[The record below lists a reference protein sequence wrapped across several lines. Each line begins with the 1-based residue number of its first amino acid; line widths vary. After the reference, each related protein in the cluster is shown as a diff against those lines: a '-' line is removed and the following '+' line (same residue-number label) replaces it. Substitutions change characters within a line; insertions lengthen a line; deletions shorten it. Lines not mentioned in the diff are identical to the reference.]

1 MRYSY
6 QREAI
11 KKVVKGTSSHPTADW
26 VYNQTK
32 KIIPK
37 ISLGTVYRNLKQL
50 SKDGKINTIYDGN
63 IARYDWNIESHDH
76 LKCTQCGDLVD
87 VHLAHDQFKSIVKTK
102 FKFDVDD
109 VEMTVIGTCS
119 KHTKK

>member
-11 KKVVKGTSSHPTADW
+11 KKVVKGTNSHPTADW
-26 VYNQTK
+26 IYNQTK
-32 KIIPK
+32 KIISK

-50 SKDGKINTIYDGN
+50 SQDGEINTIYDGN

-87 VHLAHDQFKSIVKTK
+87 VHLAHDEFKSIVKTK

-119 KHTKK
+119 KHSKK

>member
-11 KKVVKGTSSHPTADW
+11 KKVVKGTNSHPTADW
-26 VYNQTK
+26 IYNQTK

-50 SKDGKINTIYDGN
+50 SKDGEINRIYDGN

-76 LKCTQCGDLVD
+76 LKCTQCGDLLD
-87 VHLAHDQFKSIVKTK
+87 VHLAHDEFKSIVKTK

>member
-6 QREAI
+6 QRETI
-11 KKVVKGTSSHPTADW
+11 KKIVEGTNCHPTADW
-26 VYNQTK
+26 IYGQTK

-50 SKDGKINTIYDGN
+50 DKDGEINTIYDGH

-76 LKCTQCGDLVD
+76 LKCTECGDLVD
-87 VHLAHDQFKSIVKTK
+87 VHLVHDKFKSIVKTK
-102 FKFDVDD
+102 FNFDVDD
-109 VEMTVIGTCS
+109 VEMTLIGTCS
-119 KHTKK
+119 KHVKK

>member
-11 KKVVKGTSSHPTADW
+11 KKVVKGTNSHPTADW
-26 VYNQTK
+26 IYNQTK
-32 KIIPK
+32 KIISK

-50 SKDGKINTIYDGN
+50 SKDGEINTIYDGN

-87 VHLAHDQFKSIVKTK
+87 VHLAHDEFKSIVKTK

-109 VEMTVIGTCS
+109 VEVTVIGTCS

>member
-6 QREAI
+6 QRETI
-11 KKVVKGTSSHPTADW
+11 KKVVKGTNSHPTADW
-26 VYNQTK
+26 IYNQTK

-50 SKDGKINTIYDGN
+50 SIDGEINTIFDGN

-87 VHLAHDQFKSIVKTK
+87 VHLAHDEFKSIVKTK

-119 KHTKK
+119 KHAKK

>member
-11 KKVVKGTSSHPTADW
+11 KKVVMGTNSHPTADW
-26 VYNQTK
+26 IYNQTK

-50 SKDGKINTIYDGN
+50 SKDGEINTIYDGN

-87 VHLAHDQFKSIVKTK
+87 VHLAHDEFKSIVKTK

-119 KHTKK
+119 KHAKK

>member
-11 KKVVKGTSSHPTADW
+11 KKDVKGTNSHPTADW
-26 VYNQTK
+26 IYNQTK

-50 SKDGKINTIYDGN
+50 SKDGEINTIYDGN

-87 VHLAHDQFKSIVKTK
+87 VHLAHDEFKSIVKTK

-109 VEMTVIGTCS
+109 VEMTIIGTCS
-119 KHTKK
+119 KHAKK

>member
-6 QREAI
+6 QREEI
-11 KKVVKGTSSHPTADW
+11 KKVVKGTNSHPTADW
-26 VYNQTK
+26 IYNQTK

-37 ISLGTVYRNLKQL
+37 ISLGTVYRNLKKL
-50 SKDGKINTIYDGN
+50 SKDGGINIIYDGN

-76 LKCTQCGDLVD
+76 LKCTQCKDLVD
-87 VHLAHDQFKSIVKTK
+87 VHLAHDEFKSIVKTK

-119 KHTKK
+119 KHAKK

>member
-6 QREAI
+6 QRETI
-11 KKVVKGTSSHPTADW
+11 KKVVKGTNSHPTADW
-26 VYNQTK
+26 IYNQTK

-50 SKDGKINTIYDGN
+50 SKDGEINTIYDGN

-87 VHLAHDQFKSIVKTK
+87 VHLAHDEFKSIVKTK

>member
-11 KKVVKGTSSHPTADW
+11 KKVVKETNSHPTADW
-26 VYNQTK
+26 IYNQTK

-50 SKDGKINTIYDGN
+50 SKDGEINTIYDGN

-87 VHLAHDQFKSIVKTK
+87 VHLAHDEFKSIVKTK

-119 KHTKK
+119 KHAKK

>member
-11 KKVVKGTSSHPTADW
+11 KKVVKGTNSHPTADW
-26 VYNQTK
+26 IYNQTK

-37 ISLGTVYRNLKQL
+37 ISLCTVYRNLKQL
-50 SKDGKINTIYDGN
+50 SKDGEINTIYDGN

-76 LKCTQCGDLVD
+76 LKCIQCGDLVD
-87 VHLAHDQFKSIVKTK
+87 VHLAHDEFKSIVKTK

>member
-6 QREAI
+6 QRETI
-11 KKVVKGTSSHPTADW
+11 KKVVKGTNSHPTADW
-26 VYNQTK
+26 IYNQTK
-32 KIIPK
+32 KIISK
-37 ISLGTVYRNLKQL
+37 ISLGTVYRNLKKL
-50 SKDGKINTIYDGN
+50 SKDGGINIIYDGN

-87 VHLAHDQFKSIVKTK
+87 VHLAHDEFKSIVKTK

-119 KHTKK
+119 KHAKK

>member
-11 KKVVKGTSSHPTADW
+11 KKVVKGTNSHPTADW
-26 VYNQTK
+26 IYNQTK
-32 KIIPK
+32 KIISK

-50 SKDGKINTIYDGN
+50 SKDGEINTIYDGN

-87 VHLAHDQFKSIVKTK
+87 VHLAHDEFKSIVKTK

>member
-11 KKVVKGTSSHPTADW
+11 KKVVKGTNSHPTADW

-50 SKDGKINTIYDGN
+50 TKDGEINTIYDGN
-63 IARYDWNIESHDH
+63 IALYDWNIESHDH

-87 VHLAHDQFKSIVKTK
+87 VHLAHDEFKSIVKTK

-109 VEMTVIGTCS
+109 VEMTIIGTCS

>member
-11 KKVVKGTSSHPTADW
+11 KKAVKGTNSHPTADW
-26 VYNQTK
+26 IYNQTK
-32 KIIPK
+32 KIIPN

-50 SKDGKINTIYDGN
+50 SKDGEINTIYDGN

-76 LKCTQCGDLVD
+76 LKCIQCGDLVD
-87 VHLAHDQFKSIVKTK
+87 VHLAHDEFKSIVKTK

-109 VEMTVIGTCS
+109 VEMTIIGTCS
-119 KHTKK
+119 KHAKK

>member
-11 KKVVKGTSSHPTADW
+11 KKVVKGTNSHPTADW
-26 VYNQTK
+26 IYNQTK
-32 KIIPK
+32 KIISK

-87 VHLAHDQFKSIVKTK
+87 VHLAHDEFKSIVKTK

>member
-6 QREAI
+6 QREEI
-11 KKVVKGTSSHPTADW
+11 KKVVKGTNSHPTADW
-26 VYNQTK
+26 IYNQTK

-50 SKDGKINTIYDGN
+50 SKDGEINTIYDGN

-76 LKCTQCGDLVD
+76 LKCIQCGDLVD
-87 VHLAHDQFKSIVKTK
+87 VHLAHDEFKSIVKTK

-119 KHTKK
+119 KHAKK

>member
-11 KKVVKGTSSHPTADW
+11 KKIIQETNCHPTADW
-26 VYNQTK
+26 IYKQTK
-32 KIIPK
+32 KIIPN
-37 ISLGTVYRNLKQL
+37 ISLGTVYRNLKHL
-50 SKDGKINTIYDGN
+50 EEEGEVKTLFDGN
-63 IARYDWNIESHDH
+63 IARYDWNTESHEH
-76 LKCTQCGDLVD
+76 LKCKECGDIVD
-87 VHLAHDQFKSIVKTK
+87 VHLVPREFTSKVKRK

-119 KHTKK
+119 KHA

>member
-11 KKVVKGTSSHPTADW
+11 KKVVKGTNSHPTADW
-26 VYNQTK
+26 IYNQTK

-50 SKDGKINTIYDGN
+50 SKDGEINTIYDCN

-76 LKCTQCGDLVD
+76 LKCIQCGDLVD
-87 VHLAHDQFKSIVKTK
+87 VHLAHDEFKSIVKTK

>member
-11 KKVVKGTSSHPTADW
+11 KKVVKGTNSHPTADW
-26 VYNQTK
+26 IYNQTK
-32 KIIPK
+32 KIISK

-50 SKDGKINTIYDGN
+50 SKDGEINTIYDGN

-87 VHLAHDQFKSIVKTK
+87 VHLAHDEFKSIVKTK

-119 KHTKK
+119 KHAKK

>member
-11 KKVVKGTSSHPTADW
+11 KNVVKGTNAHQTADW
-26 VYNQTK
+26 IYNQTK

-50 SKDGKINTIYDGN
+50 SIDGEINTIFDGN

-87 VHLAHDQFKSIVKTK
+87 VHLAHDEFKSIVKTK

>member
-11 KKVVKGTSSHPTADW
+11 KKIEKGTNSHPPAEW
-26 VYNQTK
+26 IYNQTK

-50 SKDGKINTIYDGN
+50 SKDGEINTIYDGN
-63 IARYDWNIESHDH
+63 IARYDWNIESHYH

-87 VHLAHDQFKSIVKTK
+87 VHLAHDEFKSIVKTK

>member
-11 KKVVKGTSSHPTADW
+11 KKVVKGTNSHPTADW
-26 VYNQTK
+26 IYNQTK

-50 SKDGKINTIYDGN
+50 SKDGEINTIYDGN

-87 VHLAHDQFKSIVKTK
+87 VHLAHDEFKSIVKTK

-119 KHTKK
+119 KHAKK

>member
-11 KKVVKGTSSHPTADW
+11 KKVVKGTNSHPTADW
-26 VYNQTK
+26 IYNQTK

-50 SKDGKINTIYDGN
+50 SKDGEINTIYDGN

-76 LKCTQCGDLVD
+76 LKCTQCEDLVD
-87 VHLAHDQFKSIVKTK
+87 VHLAHDEFKSIVKTK

-119 KHTKK
+119 KHSKK

>member
-6 QREAI
+6 QRETI
-11 KKVVKGTSSHPTADW
+11 KKVVKGTNSHPTADW
-26 VYNQTK
+26 IYNQTK

-50 SKDGKINTIYDGN
+50 SKDGEINTIYDGN

-87 VHLAHDQFKSIVKTK
+87 VHLAHDEFKSIVKTK

-119 KHTKK
+119 KHAKK

>member
-6 QREAI
+6 QRETI
-11 KKVVKGTSSHPTADW
+11 KKVVKGTNSHPTADW
-26 VYNQTK
+26 IYNQTK
-32 KIIPK
+32 KIISK

-50 SKDGKINTIYDGN
+50 TRDGEINTIYDGN
-63 IARYDWNIESHDH
+63 IALYDWNIESHDH

-87 VHLAHDQFKSIVKTK
+87 VHLAHDEFKSIVKTK

>member
-6 QREAI
+6 QRETI
-11 KKVVKGTSSHPTADW
+11 KKVVKGTNSHPTADW
-26 VYNQTK
+26 IYNQTK

-50 SKDGKINTIYDGN
+50 SKDGEINTIYDGN

-87 VHLAHDQFKSIVKTK
+87 VHLAHDEFKSIVKTK

-109 VEMTVIGTCS
+109 VEMTIIGTCS
-119 KHTKK
+119 KHAKK